1 MPTYSHSRLNK
12 FENCPKSYYYSYVD
26 KPSVEYVQGIEGFLG
41 NMVHNTLEKLYKEL
55 MLTKLNS
62 LNSILQYYEKQWKE
76 NFTEDIVIVKKG
88 LKAEH
93 YHDLGRKCIEDYYAR
108 HQMFDDDKT
117 IACEKRVSIKLD
129 SGHRLCGYIDR
140 LSEQEEGHYV
150 IHDYKTSG
158 TLPIQEQA
166 DQDRQLALYQIGVM
180 QEFKDALDVDLC
192 WHYLAFDKDIWSKR
206 SEEDLDELKK
216 NIISLIGDVENAES
230 RGEFPCRESNLCAW
244 CAFSHICPA
253 KGHEALVENLPVR
266 EFKKEAGVKIVNKYL
281 KLNNEIAGLSEKLEE
296 VKQDAFSYAGQHKL
310 EKIVGSDAALKIYS
324 GKSFSLSRLSAE
336 QKEQLEKLLKEEK
349 LLKRFQLLDTRALGN
364 AIVKDELEKGVARKI
379 KKFGAEKESKS
390 LRIVKK

>member
-12 FENCPKSYYYSYVD
+12 FENCPLSYYYSYVD
-26 KPSVEYVQGIEGFLG
+26 KPYVEYVQGIEGFLG
-41 NMVHNTLEKLYKEL
+41 NIVHNTLEKLYKEL
-55 MLTKLNS
+55 MLTKFNS

-93 YHDLGRKCIEDYYAR
+93 YHDLGRKCVEDYYAR
-108 HQMFDDDKT
+108 HQPFDEDKT
-117 IACEKRVSIKLD
+117 IACEKRVTIKLD

-158 TLPIQEQA
+158 RLPIQDQA
-166 DQDRQLALYQIGVM
+166 DQDRQLALYQIGVL
-180 QEFKDALDVDLC
+180 QEFNDALDVDLC

-216 NIISLIGDVENAES
+216 NIISLIGEVEKAEKK
-230 RGEFPCRESNLCAW
+230 GEFPCKEGPLCSW
-244 CAFSHICPA
+244 CMFSHICPA
-253 KGHEALVENLPVR
+253 KGHEVLVENLPVR
-266 EFKKEAGVKIVNKYL
+266 EFKKEAGVKIVNQYV
-281 KLNNEIAGLSEKLEE
+281 KLNNEIAELSGKLEE
-296 VKQDAFSYAGQHKL
+296 IKQDAFSYADQHEL

-324 GKSFSLSRLSAE
+324 GKSFSLAGLSAE
-336 QKEQLEKLLKEEK
+336 QKEELEKLLKDEK

-364 AIVKDELEKGVARKI
+364 AVAKEELEKGAVKKI
-379 KKFGAEKESKS
+379 KKFGEEKENKS